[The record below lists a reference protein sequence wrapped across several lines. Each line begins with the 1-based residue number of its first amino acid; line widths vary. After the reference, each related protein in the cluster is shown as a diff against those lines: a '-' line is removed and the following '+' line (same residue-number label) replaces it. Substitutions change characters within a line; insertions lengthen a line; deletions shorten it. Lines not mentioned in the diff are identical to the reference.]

1 MTAIHE
7 HHAHVDSAAI
17 APEASDS
24 PLRVLVV
31 DDHPAVRMGLR
42 ELFEDQPDFVVVA
55 AVDSADAAMALAE
68 REPIDVAV
76 VDYQLGARNGLWLS
90 RKLKRLPRPPR
101 VVIYSAYCDGPLAAT
116 SVVAEADGLV
126 SKGGVGAD
134 LCEAVLAV
142 AHGQVRLPAVPPAL
156 ASALRRRL
164 DAEEQ
169 AIFGMLLAGIPAA
182 EISLMLSISSA
193 GLESRLWT
201 MLRKLEALPSDS
213 LALRRARPHN
223 GRRRG
228 SPI

>member
-1 MTAIHE
+1 
-7 HHAHVDSAAI
+7 
-17 APEASDS
+17 
-24 PLRVLVV
+24 
-31 DDHPAVRMGLR
+31 
-42 ELFEDQPDFVVVA
+42 
-55 AVDSADAAMALAE
+55 
-68 REPIDVAV
+68 
-76 VDYQLGARNGLWLS
+76 
-90 RKLKRLPRPPR
+90 

-134 LCEAVLAV
+134 LCEAVRAV
-142 AHGQVRLPAVPPAL
+142 AHGQVRLPTVPPAL

-182 EISLMLSISSA
+182 EISVMLSISAAS
-193 GLESRLWT
+193 LESRLWT
-201 MLRKLEALPSDS
+201 MLRKLEALPSES
-213 LALRRARPHN
+213 LAVRRARPHN